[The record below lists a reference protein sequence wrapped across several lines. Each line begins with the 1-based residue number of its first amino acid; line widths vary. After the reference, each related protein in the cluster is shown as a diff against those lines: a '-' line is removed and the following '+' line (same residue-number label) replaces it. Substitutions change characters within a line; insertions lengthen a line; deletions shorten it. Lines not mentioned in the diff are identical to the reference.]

1 MGVVVMVD
9 VDMVVVMADVDMV
22 AKKEKLTLNL
32 KPMPQRSLKLM
43 LNLTQKLKPIM
54 DTEDM
59 VDMEDMAATVD
70 MAEATEDMEDMAEK
84 RDQLRLIEDMVDMEA
99 MEGTVVVMAVGV
111 MEDTVTAVN

>member
-43 LNLTQKLKPIM
+43 LNLTQKLKPTM
-54 DTEDM
+54 DM
-59 VDMEDMAATVD
+59 
-70 MAEATEDMEDMAEK
+70 EDMEDMAEK